1 MNDEPGP
8 PPPELI
14 APSAMAYRGSLV
26 ALVLGS
32 FVALFLVLRP
42 PASESVAEPVRSAP
56 AATPVPTVAPAP
68 SPTPAAASA
77 ATPAPTPRPAATPAA
92 TPIATPEPAPSPSPA
107 ATPEPTPAPE
117 PGAVVEHRV
126 ADGETLWSISQL
138 YGVTI
143 GDIEALNPDLDAS
156 LLQIGQVVFIPAG
169 AVQ

>member
-1 MNDEPGP
+1 MSGEAGP

-42 PASESVAEPVRSAP
+42 PAGESGAAPVRSAP
-56 AATPVPTVAPAP
+56 AAATPAPTVAPAA
-68 SPTPAAASA
+68 TPP
-77 ATPAPTPRPAATPAA
+77 PAPTAAPAPTRRPAA
-92 TPIATPEPAPSPSPA
+92 TPIATPVATPAPAPA
-107 ATPEPTPAPE
+107 ATPSPTPAPE
-117 PGAVVEHRV
+117 PAAVIEHRV

-143 GDIEALNPDLDAS
+143 ADIEAINPDLDAS
-156 LLQIGQVVFIPAG
+156 LLQIGQAVFIPVG
-169 AVQ
+169 AAP

>member
-1 MNDEPGP
+1 M
-8 PPPELI
+8 I

-68 SPTPAAASA
+68 SPSPATPAA
-77 ATPAPTPRPAATPAA
+77 TPMPTPRPASTPVA
-92 TPIATPEPAPSPSPA
+92 TPIATPEPAPSPSPAA

-143 GDIEALNPDLDAS
+143 ADIEALNPDLDAS

-169 AVQ
+169 AAR

>member
-1 MNDEPGP
+1 MNDESGP
-8 PPPELI
+8 PPPEMI

-68 SPTPAAASA
+68 SPPPAS
-77 ATPAPTPRPAATPAA
+77 TSAATPAA
-92 TPIATPEPAPSPSPA
+92 TPRPVATPVATPEPAPSPSPA

-143 GDIEALNPDLDAS
+143 ADIEALNPDLDAS

-169 AVQ
+169 TAQ

>member
-68 SPTPAAASA
+68 SPPPASTSA
-77 ATPAPTPRPAATPAA
+77 ATPAATPRPAATPV
-92 TPIATPEPAPSPSPA
+92 ATPEPAPSPSPA

-143 GDIEALNPDLDAS
+143 ADIEALNPDLDAS

-169 AVQ
+169 TAQ

>member
-42 PASESVAEPVRSAP
+42 PASESGAAPVRSAP
-56 AATPVPTVAPAP
+56 AAATPAPTVAPAATP
-68 SPTPAAASA
+68 SPVATPAAA
-77 ATPAPTPRPAATPAA
+77 TPTPRPAATPVA
-92 TPIATPEPAPSPSPA
+92 TPIATPEPAPT
-107 ATPEPTPAPE
+107 ATPAPTPAPE
-117 PGAVVEHRV
+117 PAAVVEHRV

-138 YGVTI
+138 YDVTI
-143 GDIEALNPDLDAS
+143 ADIEALNPDLDAS
-156 LLQIGQVVFIPAG
+156 LLQIGQVVFIPVGEAP
-169 AVQ
+169 